1 MANVTYLIGAGASAG
16 KRWRDMPGGD
26 PNDNRIYE
34 GLPCV
39 NEISNCLWDI
49 YSLVERTSIPNDLE
63 WIDPQI
69 GLATIDEWEEARK
82 NLSQRLHRLHVFCDQ
97 NATIDTYAKKLVL
110 KKRQDKFKELEQ
122 LLALFFIYLQLQNY
136 PDTRYDTFLANI
148 LEPNLHF
155 PQNIRVISWNYD
167 SQFEIAY
174 SEYDEQGELLVG
186 SKNAKFDTDYEI
198 IKINGTATFDNQTSI
213 ATLRKEIRE
222 KIWAIKDEPNRSE
235 QLQREQTW
243 VLYFVYLYQLYMVGK
258 KDNTHLSFAF
268 DSSEPSEKI
277 MNSIDKIIS
286 QTDALV
292 VIGYTFPFFNRE
304 IDRQILKNL
313 NHHAK
318 IYIQDKYPKSVRQS
332 LEAVLTD
339 VQRQVQIV
347 EIERTEQFYLPP
359 EL

>member
-16 KRWRDMPGGD
+16 KRGD
-26 PNDNRIYE
+26 NGDIIE

-39 NEISNCLWDI
+39 NEISKCLWDI
-49 YSLVERTSIPNDLE
+49 YLLIDRTSIPNDLE
-63 WIDPQI
+63 WTDQQI
-69 GLATIDEWEEARK
+69 GLASVEDWEKARK
-82 NLSQRLHRLHVFCDQ
+82 SLTQRLHRLHVFCEL

-110 KKRQDKFKELEQ
+110 KKRQEKFKELEQ

-174 SEYDEQGELLVG
+174 SEYDEKGELRVG
-186 SKNAKFDTDYEI
+186 SKNTRFNVDFEI
-198 IKINGTATFDNQTSI
+198 IKINGTATFDNQTNI
-213 ATLRKEIRE
+213 ATLRKEIWQ

-243 VLYFVYLYQLYMVGK
+243 VLYFVYLYQLYVVDK

-268 DSSEPSEKI
+268 DSSEPSEKTL
-277 MNSIDKIIS
+277 NSIDKIIS

-292 VIGYTFPFFNRE
+292 IIGYTFPFFNRE
-304 IDRQILKNL
+304 IDRRMLQNLKPQ
-313 NHHAK
+313 AK
-318 IYIQDKYPKSVRQS
+318 VYIQDKYPNRIKQNFK
-332 LEAVLTD
+332 AVIADISEEQIEPKEETD
-339 VQRQVQIV
+339 
-347 EIERTEQFYLPP
+347 QFFLPP

>member
-16 KRWRDMPGGD
+16 KRGENGY
-26 PNDNRIYE
+26 IIE

-39 NEISNCLWDI
+39 NEISDCLWNI
-49 YSLVERTSIPNDLE
+49 TSLIDRTSIPNDLT
-63 WIDPQI
+63 WMDPQI
-69 GLATIDEWEEARK
+69 GLASIEDWEKARK
-82 NLSQRLHRLHVFCDQ
+82 NLWQHFQRLHVFCEQ

-110 KKRQDKFKELEQ
+110 KKRQEKFKELEQ
-122 LLALFFIYLQLQNY
+122 LLALFFIYLQLQKN

-174 SEYDEQGELLVG
+174 SEYDEKGELRVG
-186 SKNAKFDTDYEI
+186 SKNTRFNVDFEI

-213 ATLRKEIRE
+213 ATLRKEIWQ
-222 KIWAIKDEPNRSE
+222 KIWAIKDEPNSSE

-243 VLYFVYLYQLYMVGK
+243 VLYFVYLYQLYVVGK

-277 MNSIDKIIS
+277 LNSIDKIIS
-286 QTDALV
+286 QTDVLV
-292 VIGYTFPFFNRE
+292 IIGYTFPFFNRE
-304 IDRQILKNL
+304 IDRRMLQNLKPQ
-313 NHHAK
+313 AK
-318 IYIQDKYPKSVRQS
+318 VYIQDKYPNRIKQNFK
-332 LEAVLTD
+332 AVKADISEEQIEPKEETD
-339 VQRQVQIV
+339 
-347 EIERTEQFYLPP
+347 QFFLPP

>member
-1 MANVTYLIGAGASAG
+1 MSNVTYLIGAGASAG
-16 KRWRDMPGGD
+16 EREENGY
-26 PNDNRIYE
+26 IVE

-39 NEISNCLWDI
+39 NEISNCLWNI
-49 YSLVERTSIPNDLE
+49 CSLIDRTPIPNDLE
-63 WIDPQI
+63 WRDTQI
-69 GLATIDEWEEARK
+69 GLASVEDWEKARQ
-82 NLSQRLHRLHVFCDQ
+82 NLWRSLSNLRIHCEQ

-110 KKRQDKFKELEQ
+110 KKKQNEFKELEQ

-148 LEPNLHF
+148 LNSKLHF

-213 ATLRKEIRE
+213 ATLRKEIWE

-277 MNSIDKIIS
+277 LNRVDKIIA

-292 VIGYTFPFFNRE
+292 IIGYTFPFFNRE
-304 IDRQILKNL
+304 IDRRMLQNLKPE
-313 NHHAK
+313 AK
-318 IYIQDKYPKSVRQS
+318 VYIQDKYPNRIKQNFK
-332 LEAVLTD
+332 AVKADIPDVHIELKEETD
-339 VQRQVQIV
+339 
-347 EIERTEQFYLPP
+347 QFFLPP

>member
-16 KRWRDMPGGD
+16 KRGKDLPGGD
-26 PNDNRIYE
+26 PKDNSIWE

-39 NEISNCLWDI
+39 NEISGCLWDI
-49 YSLVERTSIPNDLE
+49 CNLIDKTAIPNDLD
-63 WIDPQI
+63 WKDPQI
-69 GLATIDEWEEARK
+69 GLTSVADWECARK
-82 NLSQRLHRLHVFCDQ
+82 NLWRRLQSLRIHCEQHV
-97 NATIDTYAKKLVL
+97 TIDTYAKKLVL
-110 KKRQDKFKELEQ
+110 RNQQAAFKDLEQ

-136 PDTRYDTFLANI
+136 PDSRYDTFLANI

-167 SQFEIAY
+167 SQFELAY

-186 SKNAKFDTDYEI
+186 TKNARFDIDYEI

-213 ATLRKEIRE
+213 AKLRDDIWQKIR
-222 KIWAIKDEPNRSE
+222 AIKDDVNGRSVD
-235 QLQREQTW
+235 LQKEQTW
-243 VLYFVYLYQLYMVGK
+243 VLEFIYLYQLYVVGK

-277 MNSIDKIIS
+277 LNRIDKIIS

-292 VIGYTFPFFNRE
+292 IIGYTFPFFNRE
-304 IDRQILKNL
+304 IDRKILQNL
-313 NHHAK
+313 KPDAK
-318 IYIQDKYPKSVRQS
+318 IYIQDKYPQRIKQNFK
-332 LEAVLTD
+332 AVKPDIPDEQIDTKDDTD
-339 VQRQVQIV
+339 
-347 EIERTEQFYLPP
+347 QFFLPP

>member
-1 MANVTYLIGAGASAG
+1 MKNVTYLIGAGASAG
-16 KRWRDMPGGD
+16 KRGKDLPGGD
-26 PNDNRIYE
+26 PKDNSIYE

-49 YSLVERTSIPNDLE
+49 CRLIDRTSIPNDLD
-63 WIDPQI
+63 WMDKQI
-69 GLATIDEWEEARK
+69 GLASVADWECARK
-82 NLSQRLHRLHVFCDQ
+82 NLWRCLQKLRIDCEQH
-97 NATIDTYAKKLVL
+97 ATIDTYAKKLVL
-110 KKRQDKFKELEQ
+110 KNRQAAFKELEQ
-122 LLALFFIYLQLQNY
+122 ILALFFIYLQLQNY

-155 PQNIRVISWNYD
+155 TQNIRVISWNYD

-174 SEYDEQGELLVG
+174 SEYDEKDELRVG
-186 SKNAKFDTDYEI
+186 SKNARFNIDYEI
-198 IKINGTATFDNQTSI
+198 IKINGTATFDNQSSI
-213 ATLRKEIRE
+213 ATLRKEIWQ
-222 KIWAIKDEPNRSE
+222 KIWAIKGTLQRSE
-235 QLQREQTW
+235 QLQKEQTW
-243 VLYFVYLYQLYMVGK
+243 VLYFIYLYQLYVVGK

>member
-16 KRWRDMPGGD
+16 KRGENGY
-26 PNDNRIYE
+26 IIE

-63 WIDPQI
+63 WMDPQI
-69 GLATIDEWEEARK
+69 GLTSVEDWEKARK
-82 NLSQRLHRLHVFCDQ
+82 SLTQCLHRLHVFCEL

-122 LLALFFIYLQLQNY
+122 LLALFFIYLQLQKN

-155 PQNIRVISWNYD
+155 PQHIRVISWNYD

-174 SEYDEQGELLVG
+174 SEYDEKEELCVG
-186 SKNAKFDTDYEI
+186 YKNAMFDMDYEI
-198 IKINGTATFDNQTSI
+198 IKINGTATFGQQTSI
-213 ATLRKEIRE
+213 ATMRKEIRATLSSIKE
-222 KIWAIKDEPNRSE
+222 KPNRSI
-235 QLQREQTW
+235 QLQKEQTW
-243 VLYFVYLYQLYMVGK
+243 VSYFIYLYQLYVVGK

-277 MNSIDKIIS
+277 LNRIDKIIS

-292 VIGYTFPFFNRE
+292 IIGYTFPFFNRE
-304 IDRQILKNL
+304 IDRKMLQNLKPD
-313 NHHAK
+313 AK
-318 IYIQDKYPKSVRQS
+318 IYIQDKYPNRIKQNFK
-332 LEAVLTD
+332 AVKADIPEEQIEPKEETD
-339 VQRQVQIV
+339 
-347 EIERTEQFYLPP
+347 QFFLPP

>member
-1 MANVTYLIGAGASAG
+1 MANVTYYIGAGASAG
-16 KRWRDMPGGD
+16 KRGD
-26 PNDNRIYE
+26 NGYIIE

-39 NEISNCLWDI
+39 NEISACLWNICNLLDKN
-49 YSLVERTSIPNDLE
+49 TIPNDLE
-63 WIDPQI
+63 WMNPQI
-69 GLATIDEWEEARK
+69 GLASVADWESVRQ
-82 NLSQRLHRLHVFCDQ
+82 NLWRRLQSLRIHCEQ

-110 KKRQDKFKELEQ
+110 KKRQDEFKELEQ

-155 PQNIRVISWNYD
+155 PPNIRVISWNYD

-174 SEYDEQGELLVG
+174 SEYDEKEELRVG
-186 SKNAKFDTDYEI
+186 SKNTRFNIDYEI

-213 ATLRKEIRE
+213 ATLRKEIRA
-222 KIWAIKDEPNRSE
+222 KLSAIKEKPNRSIE
-235 QLQREQTW
+235 LQKEQTW
-243 VLYFVYLYQLYMVGK
+243 VLYFIYLYQLYVVGK

-268 DSSEPSEKI
+268 DSSEPSEMI
-277 MNSIDKIIS
+277 MNSIDKIIR

>member
-16 KRWRDMPGGD
+16 KRGD
-26 PNDNRIYE
+26 NGDIIE

-39 NEISNCLWDI
+39 NEISKCLWDI
-49 YSLVERTSIPNDLE
+49 YLLIDRTSIPNDLE
-63 WIDPQI
+63 WTDQQI
-69 GLATIDEWEEARK
+69 GLASVEDWEKARK
-82 NLSQRLHRLHVFCDQ
+82 SLTQRLHRLHVFCEL

-110 KKRQDKFKELEQ
+110 KKRQEKFKELEQ

-174 SEYDEQGELLVG
+174 SEYDEKGELRVG
-186 SKNAKFDTDYEI
+186 SKNTRFNVDFEI
-198 IKINGTATFDNQTSI
+198 IKINGTATFDNQTNI
-213 ATLRKEIRE
+213 ATLRKEIWQ

-243 VLYFVYLYQLYMVGK
+243 VLYFVYLYQLYVVGK

-277 MNSIDKIIS
+277 LNSIDKIIS
-286 QTDALV
+286 QTDVLV
-292 VIGYTFPFFNRE
+292 IIGYTFPFFNRE
-304 IDRQILKNL
+304 IDRRMLQNLKPQ
-313 NHHAK
+313 AK
-318 IYIQDKYPKSVRQS
+318 VYIQDKYPNRIKQNFK
-332 LEAVLTD
+332 AVKADIQEEQIEPKEETD
-339 VQRQVQIV
+339 
-347 EIERTEQFYLPP
+347 QFFLPP

>member
-1 MANVTYLIGAGASAG
+1 MKNVTYLIGAGASAG
-16 KRWRDMPGGD
+16 KRWKDMLGGD
-26 PNDNRIYE
+26 PKDNRIYE

-39 NEISNCLWDI
+39 NEIAGCLWNI
-49 YSLVERTSIPNDLE
+49 YSLIDRTTIPNDLE
-63 WIDPQI
+63 WMDPQI
-69 GLATIDEWEEARK
+69 GLASVEDWEEARK
-82 NLSQRLHRLHVFCDQ
+82 NLSQRLQRLHVYCEL

-110 KKRQDKFKELEQ
+110 KKRQEKFKELEQ

-136 PDTRYDTFLANI
+136 PDSRYDTFLANI

-174 SEYDEQGELLVG
+174 SEYNEKDDLRVG
-186 SKNAKFDTDYEI
+186 SKNAKFDIDYEI

-213 ATLRKEIRE
+213 AKLRDDIWQKIR
-222 KIWAIKDEPNRSE
+222 AIKDEPNRSE
-235 QLQREQTW
+235 QLQKEQTW
-243 VLYFVYLYQLYMVGK
+243 VLEFVYLYQLYVVGK

-277 MNSIDKIIS
+277 LNRVDKIIS

-292 VIGYTFPFFNRE
+292 IIGYTFPFFNRE
-304 IDRQILKNL
+304 IDRKILQNL
-313 NHHAK
+313 KVDAK
-318 IYIQDKYPKSVRQS
+318 IYIQDKYPQRIKQNFK
-332 LEAVLTD
+332 AVKAEIPDEQIELKDDTD
-339 VQRQVQIV
+339 
-347 EIERTEQFYLPP
+347 QFFLPP

>member
-1 MANVTYLIGAGASAG
+1 MANVTYFIGAGASAG
-16 KRWRDMPGGD
+16 KRGD
-26 PNDNRIYE
+26 NGYIIE

-39 NEISNCLWDI
+39 NEISDCLWNICNLLDKN
-49 YSLVERTSIPNDLE
+49 TIPNDLE
-63 WIDPQI
+63 WMNPQI
-69 GLATIDEWEEARK
+69 GLASVADWESVRQ
-82 NLSQRLHRLHVFCDQ
+82 NLWRRLQSLRIHCER

-110 KKRQDKFKELEQ
+110 KKRGDEFKELEQ

-174 SEYDEQGELLVG
+174 SGYDNKGELLVG
-186 SKNAKFDTDYEI
+186 YKNAMFDMDYEI
-198 IKINGTATFDNQTSI
+198 IKINGTATFGNQTNI
-213 ATLRKEIRE
+213 VTLRKEIWE

-243 VLYFVYLYQLYMVGK
+243 VQAFVYLYQLYVVGK

-277 MNSIDKIIS
+277 LNRIDKIIS

-292 VIGYTFPFFNRE
+292 IIGYTFPFFNRE
-304 IDRQILKNL
+304 IDRKMLQNLKPD
-313 NHHAK
+313 AK
-318 IYIQDKYPKSVRQS
+318 IYIQDKYPNRIKQNFK
-332 LEAVLTD
+332 AVKADIPEEQIEPKEETD
-339 VQRQVQIV
+339 
-347 EIERTEQFYLPP
+347 QFFLPP

>member
-16 KRWRDMPGGD
+16 KRGENGY
-26 PNDNRIYE
+26 IIE

-82 NLSQRLHRLHVFCDQ
+82 KLSQRLLRLHVFCEQ

-110 KKRQDKFKELEQ
+110 KKRHDKFKELEQ
-122 LLALFFIYLQLQNY
+122 LLALFFIYLQLQKN

-213 ATLRKEIRE
+213 ETLRKEIRE

-277 MNSIDKIIS
+277 LNRIDKIIS

-292 VIGYTFPFFNRE
+292 IIGYTFPFFNRE
-304 IDRQILKNL
+304 IDRKMLQNLKPD
-313 NHHAK
+313 AK
-318 IYIQDKYPKSVRQS
+318 IYIQDKYPNRIKQNFK
-332 LEAVLTD
+332 AVKADIPEEQIEPKEETD
-339 VQRQVQIV
+339 
-347 EIERTEQFYLPP
+347 QFFLPP

>member
-16 KRWRDMPGGD
+16 KRGENGY
-26 PNDNRIYE
+26 IIE

-39 NEISNCLWDI
+39 NEISDCLWNI
-49 YSLVERTSIPNDLE
+49 TSLIDLNPIPNDLT
-63 WIDPQI
+63 WMDPQI
-69 GLATIDEWEEARK
+69 GLASVADWESARQ
-82 NLSQRLHRLHVFCDQ
+82 NLWRRLQSLRIHCEQ

-110 KKRQDKFKELEQ
+110 KKRQDEFKELEQ
-122 LLALFFIYLQLQNY
+122 LLALFFIYLQLQNN

-148 LEPNLHF
+148 LESNLHF

-186 SKNAKFDTDYEI
+186 SKNAKYDTDYEI

-213 ATLRKEIRE
+213 ATLRKEIRG

-277 MNSIDKIIS
+277 LNSIDEIIS
-286 QTDALV
+286 KTDALV
-292 VIGYTFPFFNRE
+292 IIGYTFPFFNRE
-304 IDRQILKNL
+304 IDRKILQNL
-313 NHHAK
+313 KPDAK
-318 IYIQDKYPKSVRQS
+318 IYIQDKYPQRIKQNFK
-332 LEAVLTD
+332 AVKAEIKDEQIDTKDDTD
-339 VQRQVQIV
+339 
-347 EIERTEQFYLPP
+347 QFFLPP

>member
-16 KRWRDMPGGD
+16 KRGD
-26 PNDNRIYE
+26 NGDIIE

-39 NEISNCLWDI
+39 NEISKCLWDI
-49 YSLVERTSIPNDLE
+49 YLLIDRTSIPNDLE
-63 WIDPQI
+63 WTDQQI
-69 GLATIDEWEEARK
+69 GLASVEDWEKARK
-82 NLSQRLHRLHVFCDQ
+82 SLTQRLHRLHVFCEL

-110 KKRQDKFKELEQ
+110 KKRQEKFKELEQ

-174 SEYDEQGELLVG
+174 SEYDEKGELRVG
-186 SKNAKFDTDYEI
+186 SKNTRFNVDFEI
-198 IKINGTATFDNQTSI
+198 IKINGTATFDNQTNI
-213 ATLRKEIRE
+213 ATLRKEIWQ

-243 VLYFVYLYQLYMVGK
+243 VLYFVYLYQLYVVDK

-277 MNSIDKIIS
+277 LNSIDKIIS
-286 QTDALV
+286 QTDVLV
-292 VIGYTFPFFNRE
+292 IIGYTFPFFNRE
-304 IDRQILKNL
+304 IDRRMLQNLKPQ
-313 NHHAK
+313 AK
-318 IYIQDKYPKSVRQS
+318 VYIQDKYPNRIKQNFK
-332 LEAVLTD
+332 AVKADIQEEQIEPKEETD
-339 VQRQVQIV
+339 
-347 EIERTEQFYLPP
+347 QFFLPP